1 MARSKS
7 KRVSP
12 KATSAD
18 GFSGSDTMRAY
29 VAIAGIALALVVMW
43 AALAPFAA

>member
-7 KRVSP
+7 KRE
-12 KATSAD
+12 AA
-18 GFSGSDTMRAY
+18 GAERFSGSDTMRAY

-43 AALAPFAA
+43 AALAPFAV